1 MFAGLTFSVSETL
14 DLEYT
19 WTGTALLKS
28 TLEKRE
34 KAVHAH
40 VALPPVTVENGIL
53 QLHEYQAVADCMP
66 TPQRLSKEVFYV
78 ESKLTRSWHKHF

>member
-1 MFAGLTFSVSETL
+1 MFVELTFSVSETL
-14 DLEYT
+14 VRVYT
-19 WTGTALLKS
+19 WTRTALLKS

-40 VALPPVTVENGIL
+40 EALPPVTVENGIL

-66 TPQRLSKEVFYV
+66 TPERLSKETVKTTQIY
-78 ESKLTRSWHKHF
+78 